1 MSVPTKPMN
10 GVQGHQIV
18 LFNRALH
25 PELFTIKGCRVFRD
39 TGYEL
44 EAWLMAGA
52 HVLRFCRN
60 GSSVCE
66 LLSDAPARTSETAS
80 VAAFPALGERDFE
93 YRFDRLGIVY
103 MNSLQSENLPE
114 NVYASTH
121 DELLQ
126 DARQNKA
133 IVHRWDDDSGPCASI
148 LDIQT
153 FPRQAHMQA
162 YHLICSGGLVIR
174 SQCIFEHA

>member
-1 MSVPTKPMN
+1 MSVPTKPMS

-25 PELFTIKGCRVFRD
+25 PELFGIKGCRVFKD
-39 TGYEL
+39 AGYEL
-44 EAWLMAGA
+44 EAWVMPEA

-66 LLSDAPARTSETAS
+66 VLSDPPPKMTETAS

-103 MNSLQSENLPE
+103 MNSVQSENLPE

-121 DELLQ
+121 DELLR
-126 DARQNKA
+126 DARESKA
-133 IVHRWDDDSGPCASI
+133 IVHRWDDDVGACASI
-148 LDIQT
+148 LEVQT
-153 FPRQAHMQA
+153 FPRQAHIQA

-174 SQCIFEHA
+174 SQSIFEHA